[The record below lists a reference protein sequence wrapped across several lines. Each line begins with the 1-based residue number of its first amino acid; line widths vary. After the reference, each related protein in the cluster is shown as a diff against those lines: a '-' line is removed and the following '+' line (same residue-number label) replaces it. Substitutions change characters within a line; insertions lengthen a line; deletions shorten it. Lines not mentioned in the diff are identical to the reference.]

1 MFSET
6 VFVTT
11 FWKFSVYRMENE
23 NTETIPH
30 ENAQDSGN
38 AENVATNWGPA
49 LKSIRRSIDLMALK
63 SRLVNRSRNP
73 RESGKAYEKRLNLIE
88 RAIQIDKQL
97 AEVKSIKDTAGWFT
111 ISEAE
116 VRNSLSN
123 DARPIE
129 SLKFL

>member
-1 MFSET
+1 M
-6 VFVTT
+6 
-11 FWKFSVYRMENE
+11 YRMENE
-23 NTETIPH
+23 NTETIPQ